1 MNRWYDLVLAGVSF
15 LAYTWLRLRS
25 YFQSRKLVRIQLLP
39 STFDANGRAT
49 LEQRLT
55 CFLIDDCVAVDAG
68 SIAIALT
75 NEQRSTVRDIIVT
88 HPHMDHIASLPIFID
103 DLYPSLKEPMRV
115 HATQEVIDLLE
126 RDIFNWNVY
135 PRFSELKN
143 NYGPVMEYVPVP
155 LGEPFQVAHLNVMA
169 VSVNHIVPTIGL
181 VVSDGQKSVAFSSDT
196 AETEEFWKIVN
207 GMNELDALLI
217 EASFPN
223 RLAKLAQVSLHFT
236 PASLGQEL
244 KKLNHN
250 GMDIMA
256 VHLKPS
262 YRDEIVK
269 QLDELQI
276 PKLKVME
283 PGKVY
288 SW

>member
-1 MNRWYDLVLAGVSF
+1 V
-15 LAYTWLRLRS
+15 
-25 YFQSRKLVRIQLLP
+25 IIELLP
-39 STFDANGRAT
+39 STFDDQGVAT

-75 NEQRSTVRDIIVT
+75 NEQRGKVRDIIVT

-103 DLYPSLKEPMRV
+103 DLYPFLKRPMRV
-115 HATQEVIDLLE
+115 HATPEVIDLLE
-126 RDIFNWNVY
+126 RDVFNWNVY
-135 PRFSELKN
+135 PRFSDLKN
-143 NYGPVMEYVPVP
+143 DYGPVMEYVPIP
-155 LGEPFQVAHLNVMA
+155 ICHSFPVAHLTVTA
-169 VSVNHIVPTIGL
+169 VPVNHIVPTVGL
-181 VVSDGQKSVAFSSDT
+181 IVSDGHTSVAFSSDT
-196 AETEEFWKIVN
+196 AETEEFWKLVN
-207 GMNELDALLI
+207 KQKHLEALLI

-223 RLAKLAQVSLHFT
+223 RMAKLAEVSRHFT
-236 PASLGQEL
+236 PASLGEEL
-244 KKLNHN
+244 KKLTHN

-262 YRDEIVK
+262 YRDEIMK

-283 PGKVY
+283 PGKIY